1 MNQLYCTE
9 TGSAYPSSAINTYTD
24 DNKALL
30 RRMFGE
36 AQLAPPAPEV
46 TPAATV
52 KNIFMFPQKIFD
64 HTKTMSGE
72 DRLHSAAVHG
82 GAAGHNSGLPGAK
95 GKYLKI
101 KIQCSVPKKHL
112 NVTIVIRTLQ

>member
-9 TGSAYPSSAINTYTD
+9 TGSAYPTSAINTYTD

-52 KNIFMFPQKIFD
+52 KIFSCSHI
-64 HTKTMSGE
+64 
-72 DRLHSAAVHG
+72 
-82 GAAGHNSGLPGAK
+82 
-95 GKYLKI
+95 KYLITPKLSQVRI
-101 KIQCSVPKKHL
+101 VSTLPLFTAAPLVTTQAFQVRREIFENQDTVQSSVLKKHL
-112 NVTIVIRTLQ
+112 NVTSEVPA

>member
-9 TGSAYPSSAINTYTD
+9 TGSAYPTSAINTYTD

-82 GAAGHNSGLPGAK
+82 GATGHNSGLPGAK
-95 GKYLKI
+95 GNI
-101 KIQCSVPKKHL
+101 
-112 NVTIVIRTLQ
+112 